1 MIMTNLANVCQGLF
15 SGSCI
20 EKVQL
25 IKIKSIFQKIEIA
38 YHGKICQG

>member
-1 MIMTNLANVCQGLF
+1 MIHRI
-15 SGSCI
+15 S
-20 EKVQL
+20 EKIVMMLDQVQL